1 MTTMQKLTRNDLYSL
16 EKYAEVR
23 TDFRAGVLEH
33 KKHRKVH
40 IGPSATLYFE
50 DRQTIQYQI
59 QEMLR
64 VERIFEADGIEEEL
78 AAYNPLIPDG
88 SNWKATFMI
97 EEPDVERRRGLLAR
111 LLGIEDRVWVRVN
124 GHEAVHAI
132 ADEDL
137 ERETQE
143 KTSSVHFLRFE
154 LKPDMVTALKSG
166 AALAMGIDHENY
178 RHQLEPVDDHTRAA
192 LLADLD

>member
-1 MTTMQKLTRNDLYSL
+1 MDKLARDDLYSL
-16 EKYAEVR
+16 EQYAELR
-23 TDFRAGVLEH
+23 PDLRARVIAH
-33 KKHRKVH
+33 KKNRNVH
-40 IGPSATLYFE
+40 IGPAATVYFE

-64 VERIFEADGIEEEL
+64 VERIFEAAGIEEEL

-97 EEPDVERRRGLLAR
+97 EEPDVERRRVLLGR
-111 LLGIEDRVWVRVN
+111 LVGIEDRVWVRVN
-124 GHEAVHAI
+124 GHEPVYAI

-137 ERETQE
+137 DRATAE

-154 LKPDMVTALKSG
+154 LTPGMIGDLRNG
-166 AALAMGIDHENY
+166 ATLGMGIDHEHY
-178 RHQLEPVDDHTRAA
+178 RHQLEPVTDAVREA